1 MLGRGVTSA
10 RSGARPYQDVRQ
22 LRSSHQL
29 SRDGLLC
36 YPRLGL
42 RLCGEL
48 GVLIFFFFLI
58 RLGFFFFSVHV
69 HLVFFLMLKWQ
80 LLNVRGGDLQKS

>member
-48 GVLIFFFFLI
+48 GVLIFFFFNQAWLLFLFCPCAS
-58 RLGFFFFSVHV
+58 R
-69 HLVFFLMLKWQ
+69 VFPYAQ
-80 LLNVRGGDLQKS
+80 VAAP